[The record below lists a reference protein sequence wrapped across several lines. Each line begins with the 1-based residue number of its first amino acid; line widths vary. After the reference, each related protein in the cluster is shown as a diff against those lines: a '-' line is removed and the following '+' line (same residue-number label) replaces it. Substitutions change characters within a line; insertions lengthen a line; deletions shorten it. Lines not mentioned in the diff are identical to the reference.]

1 MSYATLIL
9 GESGTGKTASLRNL
23 NPKNTLLIQPV
34 RKPLPFRAKN
44 WHEIKSKGDGGNIFV
59 CNDAQKIV
67 ACMKRAPQDV
77 IVIDDWQ
84 YILSSQFMARRNEK
98 SFDKFTDIGGAGYDI
113 VQAASQLAENKR
125 VYVLAHTATDEMGN
139 VRIKTLGKL
148 LDEKIVVEGMF
159 TTVLRTF
166 VDPGTGYFFLTHNNG
181 HDTVKSP
188 MGMFKENQVENDLAA
203 IDDVI
208 CDYYGISEET
218 SEKPQESTEKVTKI
232 PKISPELEQKLS
244 EFQEKIHATMDMNE
258 LKKIGAEIKALGLPD
273 ESTERKELLSAWEKQ
288 KQRILDTLNDL

>member
-1 MSYATLIL
+1 MSYACLVL

-23 NPKNTLLIQPV
+23 DPKRTLLIQPV
-34 RKPLPFRAKN
+34 RKPLPFRSKG
-44 WHEIKSKGDGGNIFV
+44 WHEIKAKGDGGNIFV
-59 CNDAQKIV
+59 CNDANKIV

-84 YILSSQFMARRNEK
+84 YILASQFMARRNEK

-113 VQAASQLAENKR
+113 VQAASQLAEDKR

-139 VRIKTLGKL
+139 VRVKTLGKL

-166 VDPGTGYFFLTHNNG
+166 VDPGSGYFFLTHNNG

-188 MGMFKENQVENDLAA
+188 MGMFTENMIENDLAA
-203 IDDVI
+203 VDATI
-208 CDYYGISEET
+208 CEYYEIAKD
-218 SEKPQESTEKVTKI
+218 EKNAPLLHENDEKEQ
-232 PKISPELEQKLS
+232 KISHETNKILDQ
-244 EFQEKIHATMDMNE
+244 FQEKIHATMDMQE
-258 LKKIGAEIKALGLPD
+258 LKKLALEIKALGLPD

-288 KQRILDTLNDL
+288 KERILDALNDI